1 MHYFPEY
8 SLRVLPSGSICGNL
22 YHRSSNSLNSDDSI
36 HLHFRSICFQSTIYH
51 DHAEEQMPD
60 FRNALA
66 GLRTQSE
73 KTVAMEQVLDQCLEQ
88 GILVPFIREKRE
100 AIIMHYVWEY
110 DEKAAMEAQREEGRE
125 EERAKERAH
134 LYSLVQKGYLDLQKA
149 AAEVG
154 LPVEEFE
161 KQMIAAGFKLPDT
174 VS

>member
-1 MHYFPEY
+1 M
-8 SLRVLPSGSICGNL
+8 
-22 YHRSSNSLNSDDSI
+22 
-36 HLHFRSICFQSTIYH
+36 
-51 DHAEEQMPD
+51 
-60 FRNALA
+60 
-66 GLRTQSE
+66 RTQSE
-73 KTVAMEQVLDQCLEQ
+73 KTAAMEQVLDRCLEQ

-125 EERAKERAH
+125 EERAH

-161 KQMIAAGFKLPDT
+161 KQMIVAGFKLPDT